1 MRRTVRKFNLN
12 DWFEERFGPMQRV
25 FFSFVEILVDNQPA
39 RWWLTMD
46 VDRKNWARHNHWKGK
61 RKWHWQQFL
70 TPYHFCCCFFEIFH
84 PLKETAKK
92 SLWNRAYMFTQ
103 AIWNWFSNRS
113 FCRTTN
119 SPLQRNCAQSSHQ
132 SVFTFTTLF
141 VHVCMGFLS
150 CRLSTPFPFF
160 RSKDLFVIRIIY
172 SHWFVQSKRS

>member
-70 TPYHFCCCFFEIFH
+70 TIFVVVFLKFFTLLRKPPRNHYEIAPICLHRPFETDSQIAASVTRQIRLCKGTVRNPLTNQSSPSLLSLYMCVWAFYVAAFPLPSPFFEVR
-84 PLKETAKK
+84 P
-92 SLWNRAYMFTQ
+92 
-103 AIWNWFSNRS
+103 
-113 FCRTTN
+113 
-119 SPLQRNCAQSSHQ
+119 
-132 SVFTFTTLF
+132 
-141 VHVCMGFLS
+141 
-150 CRLSTPFPFF
+150 
-160 RSKDLFVIRIIY
+160 DLFVIRIIY